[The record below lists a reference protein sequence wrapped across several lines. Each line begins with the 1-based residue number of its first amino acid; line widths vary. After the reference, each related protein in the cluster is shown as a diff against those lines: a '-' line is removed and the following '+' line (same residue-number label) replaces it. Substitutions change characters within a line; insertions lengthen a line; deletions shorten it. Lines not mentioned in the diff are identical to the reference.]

1 MMHLYWFKSVARAML
16 LPPMGLLLLAIL
28 GAVLLALRFRRTG
41 WSCLAVGLGLL
52 YLLSVPV
59 VADALTRLV
68 AGYAPLNPANTTGAQ
83 VIVILGGT
91 GGRNHAP
98 EYGGGPAVALDLL
111 ERLDYGAWL
120 SRQTNLPILVTSDPS
135 NAHQMAASLTRDFQV
150 PPRWVDSNS
159 HDTFENARNS
169 AAMLRADHVGSI
181 LLVTSSTHMVRA
193 MHEFLGTGLAV
204 TAAPVLVL
212 TNREE
217 LPFRYMPSAEGM
229 QRSNRAVYELL
240 GEPVREL
247 FVALHVRQQQPAGN

>member
-52 YLLSVPV
+52 SLLSVSV
-59 VADALTRLV
+59 VSDALTRLV

-135 NAHQMAASLTRDFQV
+135 NARQMAASLTRDFQV

-181 LLVTSSTHMVRA
+181 LLVTSSTHMVRSVR
-193 MHEFLGTGLAV
+193 EFAATGLKV
-204 TAAPVLVL
+204 TAAPVQMQ
-212 TNREE
+212 TRHED
-217 LPFRYMPSAEGM
+217 PPWRYLPSAEGM
-229 QRSNRAVYELL
+229 QRSNRAIYELL
-240 GEPVREL
+240 GERVREL
-247 FVALHVRQQQPAGN
+247 LAALHLRRQQ

>member
-1 MMHLYWFKSVARAML
+1 MMHLYWFKSVVRAML

-28 GAVLLALRFRRTG
+28 GAVLLALRFRRSG

-52 YLLSVPV
+52 YLLAIPV

-68 AGYAPLNPANTTGAQ
+68 AGYPPLNPANATGAQ
-83 VIVILGGT
+83 AIVILGGT

-98 EYGGGPAVALDLL
+98 EYGGGPAATLDLL

-120 SRQTNLPILVTSDPS
+120 SRQTNLPILVTSDLS
-135 NAHQMAASLTRDFQV
+135 NARQMAASLTRDFQV
-150 PPRWVDSNS
+150 PPRWVDANS

-217 LPFRYMPSAEGM
+217 LPFRYMPSAEGL
-229 QRSNRAVYELL
+229 QRSNRALYELL

-247 FVALHVRQQQPAGN
+247 FVALHVRRQQPAGS